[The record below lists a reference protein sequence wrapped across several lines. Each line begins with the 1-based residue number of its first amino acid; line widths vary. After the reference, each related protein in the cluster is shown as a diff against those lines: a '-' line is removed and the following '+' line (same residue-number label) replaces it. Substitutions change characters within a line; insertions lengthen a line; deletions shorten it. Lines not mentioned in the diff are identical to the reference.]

1 MTVVN
6 TNIGALQAQASM
18 SSNQRDLEQSL
29 ERLSSG
35 LRINSAADDA
45 AGMAIANKLEA
56 QINGLNQAIR
66 NANDGKAMIDTAEGA
81 QVEVNNLLQ
90 RLRELAVQSAND
102 TNSAVDRLYIEKEA
116 DQILNEINRIG
127 DQTRWNGMR
136 LLDGTFDNAQF
147 QVGHKQNEDI
157 DLAIRSVKA
166 AAIGTNRVEGV
177 ATHIA
182 GNADSIDAHNIT
194 VAGHI
199 GSQTVTIAANSSA
212 KTAAANIN
220 QKSELTGVTATAVTK
235 AEISKVHATGNVG
248 FTIGTGT
255 TTTGTS
261 QDAAVITTT
270 NVSDISDLTV
280 LRDAINDKSGIT
292 GITAALR
299 NDDKSKIVLT
309 HATGEDI
316 IISSVTANN
325 MTVRSLDS
333 TGAETNARSAD
344 DTESMLVIGDRSAST
359 NNIVAAARSAGS
371 GTLVVIDVGHVGGKV
386 KLTSSGNDSGKSVT
400 ITGTDLDGNSL
411 SETIAQMGNA
421 GAVTST
427 KFFATVST
435 IKASAQTTTGQ
446 TVKVGFLAADSTH
459 VTFVGNV
466 QFDSVRSFS
475 ATASAGTNETDN
487 FLDGGTTTDS
497 STFLN
502 VGDVDLGTVANSEKA
517 IAIIDGALSMI
528 DLSRAEQGAISNRLD
543 HAVSNLTNVVVNTEA
558 SKSHILDADFAKES
572 SNLTK
577 SQILAQAATSM
588 LAQANASKQTVLA
601 LLQN

>member
-18 SSNQRDLEQSL
+18 SSNQRDLDQSL

-166 AAIGTNRVEGV
+166 ASIGTNRVEGV

-182 GNADSIDAHNIT
+182 GNADSIDAHTIT
-194 VAGHI
+194 VAGHV

-280 LRDAINDKSGIT
+280 LRDAINDKSGVT

-316 IISSVTANN
+316 IISSVSANN

-333 TGAETNARSAD
+333 TGAETNAKSAD
-344 DTESMLVIGDRSAST
+344 DTESMLVIGSRSADT
-359 NNIVAAARSAGS
+359 DNIVADAQTAGS
-371 GTLVVIDVGHVGGKV
+371 GTMTVIDIGHVGGKV
-386 KLTSSGNDSGKSVT
+386 KIESTGNDSGKSVV

-411 SETIAQMGNA
+411 SETIAAMGNA

-435 IKASAQTTTGQ
+435 IKASAQSAAA
-446 TVKVGFLAADSTH
+446 VKVGFLAADSTH
-459 VTFVGNV
+459 ATFVGNV

-487 FLDGGTTTDS
+487 FLDGGTTADS

>member
-18 SSNQRDLEQSL
+18 SSNQRDLDQSL

-166 AAIGTNRVEGV
+166 ASIGTNRVEGV

-182 GNADSIDAHNIT
+182 GNADSIDAHTIT
-194 VAGHI
+194 VAGHV

-280 LRDAINDKSGIT
+280 LRDAINDKSGVT

-333 TGAETNARSAD
+333 TGAETNAKSAD
-344 DTESMLVIGDRSAST
+344 DTESMLVIGSRSADT
-359 NNIVAAARSAGS
+359 DNIVADAQTAGS
-371 GTLVVIDVGHVGGKV
+371 GTMTVIDIGHVGGKV
-386 KLTSSGNDSGKSVT
+386 KIESTGNDSGKSVV

-411 SETIAQMGNA
+411 SETIAAMGNA

-427 KFFATVST
+427 KFFATVSA
-435 IKASAQTTTGQ
+435 IKASAQSAAA
-446 TVKVGFLAADSTH
+446 VKVGFLAADSTH
-459 VTFVGNV
+459 ATFVGNV

-487 FLDGGTTTDS
+487 FLDGGTTADS